1 MEKRIENDM
10 ETGIATEV
18 TGTNIA
24 RNLFW
29 FPSVGMGPECVWT
42 FWNTSL
48 AGGQSA
54 RQCLGWCMLGANSA
68 GTCRVMLALDKNQVQ
83 AAITRPCSL

>member
-18 TGTNIA
+18 TGTNIT

-29 FPSVGMGPECVWT
+29 FPSVRMG
-42 FWNTSL
+42 
-48 AGGQSA
+48 A
-54 RQCLGWCMLGANSA
+54 
-68 GTCRVMLALDKNQVQ
+68 
-83 AAITRPCSL
+83 